1 MKLLVEQVAWVWV
14 GQLTLVPALEA
25 GCRSEGGC
33 AIVMVWIG
41 LLKLGLVRKAGFR
54 LGGG

>member
-41 LLKLGLVRKAGFR
+41 SLMLVPGL
-54 LGGG
+54 